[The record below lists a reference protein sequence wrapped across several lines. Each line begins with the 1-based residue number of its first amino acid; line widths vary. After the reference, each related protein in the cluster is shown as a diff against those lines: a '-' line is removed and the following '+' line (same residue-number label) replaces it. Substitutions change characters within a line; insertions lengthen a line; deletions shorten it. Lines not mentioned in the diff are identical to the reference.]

1 MFSHLFFNQIFK
13 GVKERFPEFLDDL
26 TKKLDQTPK
35 TNDIKSLD
43 IEISNIKTEPKGFS
57 IKFLSFKPDFSKE
70 KVTFKDDE
78 AVLSFVIEGKNDSSH
93 KVLNEF
99 VSKIKEIFNVTKKS
113 NKNLSFIDISE
124 KVESNT
130 LYIDFIIKISEVK
143 FVKNFLKF
151 NMNFYEYEDVNLN
164 FRSNFTFDGL
174 LQKNMKDFFMELCSF
189 IFTIKGEIK
198 NSQYLLLSLLDILDK
213 YLKKNYRLRKIKDFI
228 YLILSFEN
236 AKFNFNFIPEHLGQF
251 IPDDK
256 KNSIYEFFNEQI
268 DFFFGLIYTTLFKD
282 IDISCINLDHILV
295 SFLVAK
301 YNSGFILDINL
312 PGLTKTSIEVLNS
325 KEFKEKNCN
334 IF

>member
-1 MFSHLFFNQIFK
+1 MFSHLFFDIIFK
-13 GVKERFPEFLDDL
+13 GVKDRFPEFLDDL
-26 TKKLDQTPK
+26 SKKLDQTPK

-43 IEISNIKTEPKGFS
+43 IEISSIKTEPKGSS

-213 YLKKNYRLRKIKDFI
+213 YLKKNYRLQKIKGFI

-236 AKFNFNFIPEHLGQF
+236 VKFNFNFIPEHLGQF

>member
-1 MFSHLFFNQIFK
+1 MLSHLFFDKIFK
-13 GVKERFPEFLDDL
+13 AVKNNFPEFLDDL
-26 TKKLDQTPK
+26 SKKLDQTPK

-43 IEISNIKTEPKGFS
+43 IEISSIKTEPKGFS

-70 KVTFKDDE
+70 KATFKDDE
-78 AVLSFVIEGKNDSSH
+78 AILSFVIEGKNDSSH

-99 VSKIKEIFNVTKKS
+99 VSKLKELFNEIKKS

-143 FVKNFLKF
+143 WVKNFLKF
-151 NMNFYEYEDVNLN
+151 NINFYEYEDVNLN

-198 NSQYLLLSLLDILDK
+198 NSQYLLLSLLDTIDK
-213 YLKKNYRLRKIKDFI
+213 YSKEYRLQEIKNFI

-236 AKFNFNFIPEHLGQF
+236 AKFNFNFIPEHLGHF
-251 IPDDK
+251 FSDDK
-256 KNSIYEFFNEQI
+256 KKSLYEFFNGI
-268 DFFFGLIYTTLFKD
+268 IGFGLIYNMYFKD
-282 IDISCINLDHILV
+282 IDISCINADHILV

-312 PGLTKTSIEVLNS
+312 PGLTKTSIEAINS
-325 KEFKEKNCN
+325 KEFMEKNCN

>member
-13 GVKERFPEFLDDL
+13 GIKDRFPEFLDDL

-43 IEISNIKTEPKGFS
+43 IEISSIKTEPKGFS

-70 KVTFKDDE
+70 KVAFKDDE
-78 AVLSFVIEGKNDSSH
+78 AILSFVIEGKNDSSH

-99 VSKIKEIFNVTKKS
+99 VSKLKELFNEIKKS

-124 KVESNT
+124 KVESNS
-130 LYIDFIIKISEVK
+130 LYLDFIIKISEVK
-143 FVKNFLKF
+143 WVKNFLKF
-151 NMNFYEYEDVNLN
+151 NINFYEYEDINLN
-164 FRSNFTFDGL
+164 FRSNLTFDGL
-174 LQKNMKDFFMELCSF
+174 LQKNMKDFFMELFSF

-198 NSQYLLLSLLDILDK
+198 NSQYLLLSLLDTLDK
-213 YLKKNYRLRKIKDFI
+213 YLTNYRLQEIKNFI
-228 YLILSFEN
+228 YLILSFEK
-236 AKFNFNFIPEHLGQF
+236 ANFNFSFIPENLSYF
-251 IPDDK
+251 FSDDK
-256 KNSIYEFFNEQI
+256 KKSLYEFFNRLIE
-268 DFFFGLIYTTLFKD
+268 FRLIYNIYFKD
-282 IDISCINLDHILV
+282 IDISCINFDHILV

-312 PGLTKTSIEVLNS
+312 PELTKASIEAINS

>member
-1 MFSHLFFNQIFK
+1 MFSHLFFNKIFIEIK
-13 GVKERFPEFLDDL
+13 GRFPEFLDDL
-26 TKKLDQTPK
+26 SKKLDKTPK

-78 AVLSFVIEGKNDSSH
+78 AILSFVIEGKNDSSH

-99 VSKIKEIFNVTKKS
+99 VSKLKELFNEIKKS
-113 NKNLSFIDISE
+113 KNNLSSIDISE

-130 LYIDFIIKISEVK
+130 LYLDFIIKISEVK
-143 FVKNFLKF
+143 WVKNFLKF
-151 NMNFYEYEDVNLN
+151 NINFYEYEDINLN
-164 FRSNFTFDGL
+164 FRSKLTFDGL
-174 LQKNMKDFFMELCSF
+174 LQKNIKDFFMELCSF

-198 NSQYLLLSLLDILDK
+198 NSQYLLLSLLDTLDK
-213 YLKKNYRLRKIKDFI
+213 YLKKNQLQDIKNFI
-228 YLILSFEN
+228 YLILSFEK
-236 AKFNFNFIPEHLGQF
+236 AKFNFSFIPENLVHF
-251 IPDDK
+251 ISDDNK
-256 KNSIYEFFNEQI
+256 KSLYELFISGINI
-268 DFFFGLIYTTLFKD
+268 FGLIYNLYFKD
-282 IDISCINLDHILV
+282 IDISYVNFDHILV

-312 PGLTKTSIEVLNS
+312 HGLAKTLIEAKNQ
-325 KEFKEKNCN
+325 KEFNENKICN

>member
-1 MFSHLFFNQIFK
+1 MFSHLFFDKIFK
-13 GVKERFPEFLDDL
+13 GVKDRFPEFLDDL
-26 TKKLDQTPK
+26 SKKLDQTPK

-43 IEISNIKTEPKGFS
+43 IEISSIKTEPKGFS

-99 VSKIKEIFNVTKKS
+99 VSKIKELFNETKKS
-113 NKNLSFIDISE
+113 NKDLSFIDISE
-124 KVESNT
+124 KVEYNT

-143 FVKNFLKF
+143 LVKNFLKF
-151 NMNFYEYEDVNLN
+151 NMNFYEYEDINLN
-164 FRSNFTFDGL
+164 FRSNFTFDGI

-198 NSQYLLLSLLDILDK
+198 NSQYLLLSLLDTLDK
-213 YLKKNYRLRKIKDFI
+213 YLKNYQLQKIKNFI

-236 AKFNFNFIPEHLGQF
+236 AKFNFNFNPEHLGHF
-251 IPDDK
+251 FPDDK
-256 KNSIYEFFNEQI
+256 KNPIYKFFNGLVE
-268 DFFFGLIYTTLFKD
+268 FGLIYNILFKD

-312 PGLTKTSIEVLNS
+312 PGLAKTSTEAINS
-325 KEFKEKNCN
+325 KEFKEKNCS